1 MTGPKSK
8 SAPSPGEGD
17 AQISESNNEAKKSCE
32 PCQQI
37 RFAFGRNGNHFFYV
51 RDHMKRQY
59 TALLPKDT
67 ASHLGA
73 FSTHGCGGEIYTV
86 AISADGAILLA
97 GRENDDEPVLRYAG
111 AMGPDS
117 AFQLAYKRL
126 WDAASA
132 RDVDHLNI
140 TFGPHGSYYCV
151 TKGEPIWRDIP
162 ATLQTTIAQESSP
175 TKRPRQVALGVHDTW
190 ICLWSDYSHSF
201 DLGSH
206 YQLLATKLDGNN
218 NTDDSR
224 IAFVALNPWQ
234 ADSWLLADC
243 GGLIT
248 WENAPAGADNRA
260 KVEDVRILA
269 RDYMQRRARRTGATF
284 TTSFSYDGRE
294 PQVTQITPQT
304 RHDDALSY
312 DSMSSRLQLL
322 RDRIPPP
329 LLRADHALAGGAV
342 VASTAMVCRLAG
354 ARVGTALNVG
364 MMTGCVFA
372 GGYLNGYFKK

>member
-1 MTGPKSK
+1 MAGPKPK
-8 SAPSPGEGD
+8 SAPTPGDTPEPPIGMMKQSTD
-17 AQISESNNEAKKSCE
+17 ASLASRYDSRSGAMEITFS
-32 PCQQI
+32 I
-37 RFAFGRNGNHFFYV
+37 
-51 RDHMKRQY
+51 
-59 TALLPKDT
+59 LLPKDT
-67 ASHLGA
+67 ASNLGA
-73 FSTHGCGGEIYTV
+73 FLTHGGGGEIYTV
-86 AISADGAILLA
+86 AISADGAVLLA

-111 AMGPDS
+111 AMGPNS
-117 AFQLAYKRL
+117 AFQLAYKKL

-132 RDVDHLNI
+132 RDVDQLNI

-175 TKRPRQVALGVHDTW
+175 NKRPRQVALGVHDTW
-190 ICLWSDYSHSF
+190 ICLWSDFSHSY

-206 YQLLATKLDGNN
+206 YPLLAAKLDGNNN

-234 ADSWLLADC
+234 ADSWLLTDC
-243 GGLIT
+243 EGLIT
-248 WENAPAGADNRA
+248 WENAPAAGADNRA

-294 PQVTQITPQT
+294 PLVTHITPQT

-329 LLRADHALAGGAV
+329 LLRADYALAGEQWSGLRQW
-342 VASTAMVCRLAG
+342 SAG
-354 ARVGTALNVG
+354 WRGQG
-364 MMTGCVFA
+364 WGRR
-372 GGYLNGYFKK
+372 